1 MFDWKKGY
9 SINIKVIDDE
19 HKKLFEIG
27 QNIYDLAMNKNYVD
41 YYDRILDLIDELKE
55 YTVYHFSDEERVMRL
70 YDYPDFDNHK
80 KIHEAFVEKI
90 ENVNLNTVD
99 DDQQKAIIKL
109 MDFVYVWI
117 DEHILGQDLKI
128 KDYFNQLK
136 NSVDFTK

>member
-1 MFDWKKGY
+1 MFDWKKEY
-9 SINIKVIDDE
+9 SINIKVIDNE
-19 HKKLFEIG
+19 HRKLFEIG
-27 QNIYDLAMNKNYVD
+27 QSIYDLAMNKHYVD
-41 YYDRILDLIDELKE
+41 YYDRILDLVDELKE

-80 KIHEAFVEKI
+80 KIHEEFVEKI

-99 DDQQKAIIKL
+99 DDQQKAILKL

-128 KDYFNQLK
+128 KDYFNQLR

>member
-1 MFDWKKGY
+1 MFDWKKEY
-9 SINIKVIDDE
+9 SINIKIVDDE
-19 HKKLFEIG
+19 HRKLFEIG
-27 QNIYDLAMNKNYVD
+27 QSIYDLAINKNYVD

-80 KIHEAFVEKI
+80 KIHEEFVGKI

-99 DDQQKAIIKL
+99 DDQQKSILRL

-136 NSVDFTK
+136 NNVDFTK